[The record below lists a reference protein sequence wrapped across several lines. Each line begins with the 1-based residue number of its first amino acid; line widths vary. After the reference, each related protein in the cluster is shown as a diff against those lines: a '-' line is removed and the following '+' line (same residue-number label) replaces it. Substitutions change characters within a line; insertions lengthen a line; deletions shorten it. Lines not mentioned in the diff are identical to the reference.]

1 MVNNDGIVEANTLAN
16 TKGVIRLEG
25 DVITNAG
32 TLRAEGGDTS
42 AGGNLEVRAAQDVTR
57 TKDSVLS
64 ANGASGDN
72 VTVPA
77 HAGTATIDGRINAT
91 GNTTTGGDVK
101 LLGDR
106 VGLVNAVTVDV
117 SGRAGGGTALVG
129 GDYQGLNPLIQ
140 NATVT

>member
-32 TLRAEGGDTS
+32 TLRAE
-42 AGGNLEVRAAQDVTR
+42 GGNLEVRAAQDVTR

-129 GDYQGLNPLIQ
+129 GDYQGLNPLIPK
-140 NATVT
+140 ATVT